1 MQEYRKGTTKRT
13 NTKTI
18 LIKET
23 ASNFIPVFARKLE
36 KRMVDCTRTY

>member
-1 MQEYRKGTTKRT
+1 MGLQKGPI
-13 NTKTI
+13 I

-36 KRMVDCTRTY
+36 KKRMVDCTRIYKI